1 MFALILGTF
10 ATTSGPAPAGQA
22 SREAP
27 NPLHPSLLAP
37 GSGVGPDLGAE
48 LPPPTMPDG
57 LDGAKQKAIIA
68 TLIKDDYSY
77 DEFTRKSVVAPQLLK
92 IRDVTPSDPKG
103 RASGVDVWFV
113 AYDDK
118 FLGWMVTAGK
128 GVGRGK
134 PLTKEDLAKRKIT
147 PAGETREL
155 FRHVEFDF
163 LGKIHLKAT
172 GRVMWTK
179 TDQSVLVAAEVDPRF
194 RGDPEF
200 PNQWRLVAGGSGAAR
215 PGPASPW
222 GGAGVYV
229 KITRLAEP
237 AGALFVEQHVVFAEP
252 AGWFDGAN
260 LLRPKLP
267 MVIQNRVRAVR
278 REWTRSDGK

>member
-1 MFALILGTF
+1 MFALVLTLAI
-10 ATTSGPAPAGQA
+10 TSAPAPAERSTHGA
-22 SREAP
+22 L
-27 NPLHPSLLAP
+27 NPLHNALLEP
-37 GSGVGPDLGAE
+37 GRGVGPDIRAK

-68 TLIKDDYSY
+68 ALIKDHYSY
-77 DEFTRKSVVAPQLLK
+77 DEFTRKSVVAPHLLK
-92 IRDVTPSDPKG
+92 IRDVTPSDPKD
-103 RASGVDVWFV
+103 RAGGVDVWFV

-128 GVGRGK
+128 GMRLGK

-163 LGKIHLKAT
+163 LEKVCLKAT
-172 GRVMWTK
+172 GRFVWTK

-194 RGDPEF
+194 RGDAEF
-200 PNQWRLVAGGSGAAR
+200 PNQWQPILKEGGTTRL
-215 PGPASPW
+215 GPASPW
-222 GGAGVYV
+222 DGAALSL

-237 AGALFVEQHVVFAEP
+237 AGALFVEQHLVFVEP

-260 LLRPKLP
+260 LLRSKLP
-267 MVIQNRVRAVR
+267 LAVQSGVRAMR
-278 REWTRSDGK
+278 KEWAKVGWK